1 MVLTLRIMTW
11 QRFTKIILATFCD
24 RRFRPVVW
32 DRDDRRIY
40 SNVTT
45 QLVAPRTVEKM
56 FCLRKLDG
64 TVDTAKEGFGCK
76 VFG

>member
-1 MVLTLRIMTW
+1 MATIHENYTRNEFVTGASDRSFGIVMTAA
-11 QRFTKIILATFCD
+11 F
-24 RRFRPVVW
+24 
-32 DRDDRRIY
+32 Y

>member
-1 MVLTLRIMTW
+1 MTTIHENYTRNEIVTGASDRSFGIVMTAAFTLMSLLNWWHQEPWR
-11 QRFTKIILATFCD
+11 
-24 RRFRPVVW
+24 
-32 DRDDRRIY
+32 
-40 SNVTT
+40 
-45 QLVAPRTVEKM
+45 KM